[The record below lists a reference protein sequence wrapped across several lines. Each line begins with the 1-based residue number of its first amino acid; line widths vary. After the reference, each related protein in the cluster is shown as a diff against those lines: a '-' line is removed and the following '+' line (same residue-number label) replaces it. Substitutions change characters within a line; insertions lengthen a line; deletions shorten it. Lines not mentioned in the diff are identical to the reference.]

1 MQLPNSANTATAPS
15 PQPNFRLVAT
25 TNSSITAGAVTEIR
39 CSLDGS
45 VDVDDRLPPPH
56 RTSNCDAPE
65 GASTQSHRCL
75 HVHDFV
81 CARLPFT

>member
-25 TNSSITAGAVTEIR
+25 TNSSITAGVVTEIR

-45 VDVDDRLPPPH
+45 VDVDDRLPLAHPM
-56 RTSNCDAPE
+56 SNCDAPE
-65 GASTQSHRCL
+65 GASTQCHKCPR
-75 HVHDFV
+75 VHDFL
-81 CARLPFT
+81 CARLSFT